1 MSVGA
6 LGSFGLKQET
16 TYGTEATPPTVFH
29 EIKSESIASDN
40 NLIIPRYIGGVKGNK
55 RVLPGPYTAEGS
67 FELDATPEGAMG
79 WILKGMCG
87 SAVSSEVVAGVY
99 SHIFTPGQSND
110 MPSFTIQV
118 DAEAGCRNWLGCQ
131 FSSLDI
137 TMSPDE
143 LIAMA
148 VGVIAQYDKEA
159 IAATPT
165 YSTLDPFTA
174 YDVAVTLNGV
184 SNSTLENLVLNFT
197 NDVEGVKTL
206 NNQRWIGRTSAKNL
220 NVAGTF
226 SLEFNDMDMLRRFW
240 GSSVAT
246 QPLKCFDDLTLQID
260 ITSTCQQIGS
270 TGHYYTLS
278 IAIPSF
284 YIATG
289 APNLTG
295 ADDRIMQE
303 IAFVTKHD
311 AVTGKSI
318 SFTLKNAQASYPDP
332 A

>member
-1 MSVGA
+1 MSGAA
-6 LGSFGLKQET
+6 LGHFGLKQET
-16 TYGTEATPPTVFH
+16 TYGVEATPPTVFH
-29 EIKSESIASDN
+29 EIKSESIAADN

-55 RVLPGPYTAEGS
+55 RVLPGSYTAEGS
-67 FELDATPEGAMG
+67 FELDATPEDAMG

-87 SAVSSEVVAGVY
+87 SAVSTLVTTGVY
-99 SHIFTPGQSND
+99 SHLFTPGQSND
-110 MPSFTIQV
+110 LPSFTIQV
-118 DAEAGCRNWLGCQ
+118 DAEAGCRNWRGCQ

-143 LIAMA
+143 LIAMV
-148 VGVIAQYDKEA
+148 VGVIAQYDNEA
-159 IAATPT
+159 TAATPT

-184 SNSTLENLVLNFT
+184 ANTAMENLKLTFS
-197 NDVEGVKTL
+197 NDVEGIKTL
-206 NNQRWIGRTSAKNL
+206 NNQRWIGRTTAKNL
-220 NVAGTF
+220 NVAGSF
-226 SLEFNDMDMLRRFW
+226 SMEFNDMDMLRRFW

-246 QPLKCFDDLTLQID
+246 QPLKCLDDSVLQID
-260 ITSTCQQIGS
+260 IVSSCQQIGS

-295 ADDRIMQE
+295 ADDRVMQE

-311 AVTGKSI
+311 SVTGKSI
-318 SFTLKNAQASYPDP
+318 SFTLKNTQSGYPDP
-332 A
+332 